1 MKKIENCF
9 STFLYNNIYFTV
21 AILAQAIITMAKR
34 YQRCQNKIHKKKH
47 KKKIIDLQQ
56 KNRLLRQKVISAPQQ
71 LQDEYEHIVYGLY
84 TTIELQEL
92 ENRLLREQHDSDTLE
107 QLEKDR
113 KSAGQEK
120 TISQLQNNLLL
131 LPLKQNELQE
141 WQDDLLLWSKQDTY
155 NTDKQYLAQQQ
166 LRKQLRKYEN
176 VVQKLKIELLEK
188 NMRIKLL
195 ELEN

>member
-1 MKKIENCF
+1 
-9 STFLYNNIYFTV
+9 
-21 AILAQAIITMAKR
+21 MAKR

-113 KSAGQEK
+113 KLARQKK
-120 TISQLQNNLLL
+120 TISQLENDL
-131 LPLKQNELQE
+131 LKQNLEQR
-141 WQDDLLLWSKQDTY
+141 
-155 NTDKQYLAQQQ
+155 Q
-166 LRKQLRKYEN
+166 LRKQLQKYEN
-176 VVQKLKIELLEK
+176 VVQKLKTELLETT
-188 NMRIKLL
+188 RYTY
-195 ELEN
+195 